1 MDKISSLVY
10 ENAAGGRVVLS
21 GSTVKQYW
29 ELGNRTGF
37 TAPDVNL
44 IKEKYVNGNERIVN
58 RIIEPRTVS
67 FVMVVTGKTEAIRDK
82 IFADMVDILMD
93 TSKGEVGKL
102 YIGRSDGR
110 TVFLNCAYSGG
121 LNISEQCR
129 TLHRF
134 TLEFYAADPYFYTLP
149 ITQTVEFSN
158 FTPITLAENL
168 FLGIWRLGWGTLKGT
183 AIVENR
189 TGHLGEPIY
198 EIAGTRNDFKI
209 RNHSRQEQ
217 ISFKHLDMANDDKS
231 LVVDTR
237 SRYKSAYVRHSD
249 DTVSTALG
257 SLEWSAIS
265 LSLPMPEGNSYISI
279 ETLGENH
286 PLEVTIMTESLS
298 A

>member
-29 ELGNRTGF
+29 ELGNRSGF

-110 TVFLNCAYSGG
+110 TVILNCAYSGG
-121 LNISEQCR
+121 LNFMEQCR

-134 TLEFYAADPYFYTLP
+134 TLEFYASDPYFYTLP
-149 ITQTVEFSN
+149 IKQSLTIGDEDG
-158 FTPITLAENL
+158 FTLSDTLYL
-168 FLGIWRLGWGTLKGT
+168 SSWRLGWSNMTGTVV
-183 AIVENR
+183 VENG
-189 TGHLGEPIY
+189 TGNIAEPIY
-198 EIAGTRNDFKI
+198 EIAGTRQDISI
-209 RNHSRQEQ
+209 RNASARQS
-217 ISFKHLDMANDDKS
+217 ISFRDLEMNAGDA
-231 LVVDTR
+231 LVIDTR
-237 SRYKSAYVRHSD
+237 QRYKSAYYKHSD
-249 DTVSTALG
+249 GTVSTALG
-257 SLEWSAIS
+257 ALVWSAVS
-265 LSLPMPEGNSYISI
+265 LSLPMPEGKSYLSLS
-279 ETLGENH
+279 TFGENR
-286 PLEVTIMTESLS
+286 PLEVTIMTASLS